1 MSIAWLGLVIT
12 SVVGLGSSIADDRM
26 DGRAG
31 TESFGRTSS
40 PAPPSGY

>member
-12 SVVGLGSSIADDRM
+12 AVLGLGSSIADEGV
-26 DGRAG
+26 DGQAG